1 MVQTVSR
8 TLVSV
13 IQVIPDWV
21 RLLLRLSVAAV
32 VAKPA
37 LSKFLTHGSSVAFFS
52 RIGVPF
58 PKAMVLIAG
67 SIQIT
72 AVVLL
77 VLGIGEDLAALSL
90 IPVMLVAIVYVGPD
104 WKNLAVLGGSLT
116 IILLHTGA
124 GSPSRLLDLRRG

>member
-13 IQVIPDWV
+13 TQVIPDWV
-21 RLLLRLSVAAV
+21 RLLLRLLVAAV
-32 VAKPA
+32 VAEPA
-37 LSKFLTHGSSVAFFS
+37 LSKFLTHESSVAFFS
-52 RIGVPF
+52 RIGIPF

-90 IPVMLVAIVYVGPD
+90 IPVILVAIVYVGPD

-116 IILLHTGA
+116 IILLHTRA
-124 GSPSRLLDLRRG
+124 DSPLTWLDLRRG